1 MKDTYTVALAGNP
14 NVGKS
19 TIFNNLTGM
28 HQHTGN
34 WTGKT
39 VANATGEAIIN
50 NKEFTFVD
58 IPGTYSIMSNSE
70 EEEIARDYICFGNP
84 DATIIVVDGT
94 CLERNLN
101 LVFQIMEITENII
114 VCVNLLDEA
123 EKKKIKID
131 LKKLEKLLGVPVVG
145 PVARDKKTLE
155 NLKNTIYKV
164 CEGEIHPYAN
174 EVKYEPEI
182 EENLE
187 KVAETFKMD
196 TNIKEYSEKKNI
208 ESDTIVEEK
217 RNISERLYR
226 WIAIKLI
233 DGEEKILNSIQE
245 NLELNLEEQEIEQAV
260 IEAKQNLEKKDITSK
275 NFKDKIVADIMKKA
289 EETAREVCTFENE
302 NYRERDLKIDKILTS
317 KTFGIPIMILF
328 LGIIFWITIVGANYP
343 SEFLF
348 NVFNWFQDKLVYF
361 ANYIHSPAWLSDMLI
376 NGVYK
381 TLTWIIAVMLPPMAI
396 FFPLF
401 TILEDLGYLPR
412 IAFNM
417 DGFFKKACCSGKQM
431 ITMCMGFGCNAC
443 GVTGCRIID
452 SPRER
457 IIAILTNNFVPCNG
471 RFPFLITIATI
482 FIAGAFAGGN
492 GFLASILS
500 TFAVIVVIIF
510 GIFLTLVISKILSKT
525 ILKGMP
531 SSMVLELPP
540 YRKPQF
546 GKILVRSI
554 FDRTLFVLGRAISV
568 AAPAGLVIW
577 LMANV
582 GINGESLL
590 SIIANFLNPFA
601 KLMGLDGYI
610 LTAFILGIPANEIV
624 LPIILMCYLK
634 GGTLVN
640 IEDTIQIGQ
649 ILIQNGWTMLTAM
662 NVMLFT
668 ILHFPCATTLLTV
681 KKETGSWKW
690 TLISFAIPTICGVVL
705 CMFTT
710 LFYNVISII

>member
-1 MKDTYTVALAGNP
+1 MGNTYTVALAGNP

-39 VANATGEAIIN
+39 VANATGNLVIKDEKFN
-50 NKEFTFVD
+50 LVD
-58 IPGTYSIMSNSE
+58 IPGTYSIMSNSQ
-70 EEEIARDYICFGNP
+70 EEEIARDYICFEKP
-84 DATIIVVDGT
+84 DATIIVVDST

-101 LVFQIMEITENII
+101 LVFQIMEITDNII

-123 EKKKIKID
+123 KKKKIHIN
-131 LKKLEKLLGVPVVG
+131 LKKLEELLGVPVVG
-145 PVARDKKTLE
+145 TTARDKRTLE

-164 CEGEIHPYAN
+164 CKKEIIPN
-174 EVKYEPEI
+174 PKKIKYSSQI
-182 EENLE
+182 EENIDILE
-187 KVAETFKMD
+187 QELINTYEENEQENYRGIPLAVEENK
-196 TNIKEYSEKKNI
+196 ISEK
-208 ESDTIVEEK
+208 
-217 RNISERLYR
+217 LYR
-226 WIAIKLI
+226 WISIKII
-233 DGEEKILNSIQE
+233 DGEEKILETIQQKFNI
-245 NLELNLEEQEIEQAV
+245 NLEAENIKECTTHI
-260 IEAKQNLEKKDITSK
+260 KNNLEKSGITNK
-275 NFKDKIVADIMKKA
+275 NFKDKIVSNIVKKA
-289 EETAREVCTFENE
+289 EEVSQEVCSFED
-302 NYRERDLKIDKILTS
+302 RDYSGRDRKIDKILTS
-317 KTFGIPIMILF
+317 KKFGIPIMILF
-328 LGIIFWITIVGANYP
+328 LGLIFWLTIVGANYP
-343 SEFLF
+343 SELLF
-348 NVFNWFQDKLVYF
+348 NLFNSIQIKLINF
-361 ANYIHSPAWLSDMLI
+361 ANYIHCPQWLSNMLI
-376 NGVYK
+376 NGIYQ

-457 IIAILTNNFVPCNG
+457 LISILTNNFVPCNG
-471 RFPFLITIATI
+471 RFPFLISIATI
-482 FIAGAFAGGN
+482 FIAGAYSAGN
-492 GFLASILS
+492 GFLSSILS
-500 TFAVIVVIIF
+500 TLAVIIVIIF
-510 GIFLTLVISKILSKT
+510 GIFLTLIISKILSNT

-531 SSMVLELPP
+531 SSIVLELPP

-554 FDRTLFVLGRAISV
+554 FDRTLFILGRAISV

-577 LMANV
+577 LLANI

-590 SIIANFLNPFA
+590 TIIANFLNPFA

-634 GGTLVN
+634 GGALVK

-649 ILIQNGWTMLTAM
+649 ILIKNGWNMLTAM

-668 ILHFPCATTLLTV
+668 ILHFPCATTLLTI
-681 KKETGSWKW
+681 KKETNSWKW
-690 TLISFAIPTICGVVL
+690 TGIAFLLPTLCGIIL
-705 CMFTT
+705 CMCTT
-710 LFYNVISII
+710 LIYNLMLFIKM

>member
-1 MKDTYTVALAGNP
+1 MKNTYTVALAGNP

-19 TIFNNLTGM
+19 TIFNSLTGM

-39 VANATGEAIIN
+39 VANATGKSIIN
-50 NKEFTFVD
+50 EKEFTFVD

-84 DATIIVVDGT
+84 DVTVIVVDST

-101 LVFQIMEITENII
+101 LVYQIMEITDNII

-123 EKKKIKID
+123 KKKKIKID
-131 LKKLEKLLGVPVVG
+131 LKKLENLLGVPVVG
-145 PVARDKKTLE
+145 TVARDKQTLE
-155 NLKNTIYKV
+155 NLKKTIYKV
-164 CEGEIHPYAN
+164 CEGEIRPHTKT
-174 EVKYEPEI
+174 VIYEQEI

-187 KVAETFKMD
+187 KIVGALD
-196 TNIKEYSEKKNI
+196 TDSLKNEYSEKRNMATDIEVEKN
-208 ESDTIVEEK
+208 K
-217 RNISERLYR
+217 ISKKLYR

-233 DGEEKILNSIQE
+233 DGEEKILKSIQE
-245 NLELNLEEQEIEQAV
+245 NLELNLEEQEIQQSV
-260 IEAKQNLEKKDITSK
+260 IEAKKNLETREITSK

-289 EETAREVCTFENE
+289 EETSKEVCTFENK

-317 KTFGIPIMILF
+317 KIFGIPIMILF
-328 LGIIFWITIVGANYP
+328 LGLIFWITIVGANYP
-343 SEFLF
+343 SEWLF
-348 NVFNWFQDKLVYF
+348 SVFNWLQDKLIYF
-361 ANYIHSPAWLSDMLI
+361 ANYIHCPIWLSDMLI

-381 TLTWIIAVMLPPMAI
+381 TLTWIVAVMLPPMAI

-457 IIAILTNNFVPCNG
+457 LIAILTNNFVPCNG

-500 TFAVIVVIIF
+500 TFAVIIVIIF

-531 SSMVLELPP
+531 SSMILELPP

-577 LMANV
+577 LMANI
-582 GINGESLL
+582 GINGQSLL

-634 GGTLVN
+634 SGTLVN

-649 ILIQNGWTMLTAM
+649 ILIQNGWTMITAM

-690 TLISFAIPTICGVVL
+690 TAISFAIPTICGIVL
-705 CMFTT
+705 CMFTN
-710 LFYNVISII
+710 LVYNFILVY

>member
-1 MKDTYTVALAGNP
+1 MKNTYTVALAGNP

-19 TIFNNLTGM
+19 TIFNSLTGM

-39 VANATGEAIIN
+39 VANATGKSIIN
-50 NKEFTFVD
+50 EKEFTFVD

-84 DATIIVVDGT
+84 DATVIVVDST

-101 LVFQIMEITENII
+101 LVYQIMEITDNII

-123 EKKKIKID
+123 KKKKIKID
-131 LKKLEKLLGVPVVG
+131 LKRLENLLGVPVVG
-145 PVARDKKTLE
+145 TVARDKQTLE
-155 NLKNTIYKV
+155 NLKKTIYKV
-164 CEGEIHPYAN
+164 CEGEIKPHTKT
-174 EVKYEPEI
+174 VRYEQEI

-187 KVAETFKMD
+187 KIVEALD
-196 TNIKEYSEKKNI
+196 TDSLKNEYSEKRKMATDI
-208 ESDTIVEEK
+208 EVEENK
-217 RNISERLYR
+217 ISKKLYR

-233 DGEEKILNSIQE
+233 DGEEKILKSIQE
-245 NLELNLEEQEIEQAV
+245 NLELDLEEKEIQQSVMEAKENLETRE
-260 IEAKQNLEKKDITSK
+260 ITSK
-275 NFKDKIVADIMKKA
+275 NFKDKIVVDIMKKA
-289 EETAREVCTFENE
+289 EETSKEVCTFENK

-317 KTFGIPIMILF
+317 KIFGIPIMILF
-328 LGIIFWITIVGANYP
+328 LGLIFWITIVGANYP
-343 SEFLF
+343 SEWLF
-348 NVFNWFQDKLVYF
+348 SVFNWLQDKLVHF
-361 ANYIHSPAWLSDMLI
+361 ANYIHCPTWLSDMLI

-381 TLTWIIAVMLPPMAI
+381 TLTWIVAVMLPPMAI

-457 IIAILTNNFVPCNG
+457 LIAILTNNFVPCNG

-500 TFAVIVVIIF
+500 TFAVIIVIIF

-531 SSMVLELPP
+531 SSMILELPP

-577 LMANV
+577 LMANI
-582 GINGESLL
+582 GINGQSLL

-634 GGTLVN
+634 SGTLVN

-649 ILIQNGWTMLTAM
+649 ILIQNGWTMFTAM

-690 TLISFAIPTICGVVL
+690 TAISFAIPTVCGIVL
-705 CMFTT
+705 CMFTN
-710 LFYNVISII
+710 LVYNFILVY

>member
-1 MKDTYTVALAGNP
+1 MKNTYTVALAGNP

-19 TIFNNLTGM
+19 TIFNSLTGM

-39 VANATGEAIIN
+39 VANATGKAIIN
-50 NKEFTFVD
+50 DKEFTFVD

-84 DATIIVVDGT
+84 DVTVIVVDST

-101 LVFQIMEITENII
+101 LVYQIMEITDNII

-123 EKKKIKID
+123 KKKKIKID
-131 LKKLEKLLGVPVVG
+131 LKKLENLLGVPVVG
-145 PVARDKKTLE
+145 TVARDKQTLE
-155 NLKNTIYKV
+155 NLKKTIYKV
-164 CEGEIHPYAN
+164 CEVEIKPYTKT
-174 EVKYEPEI
+174 VRYEQEI

-187 KVAETFKMD
+187 KIVEKLNTD
-196 TNIKEYSEKKNI
+196 LLVNEYSEIRNI
-208 ESDTIVEEK
+208 ATDIEVEENK
-217 RNISERLYR
+217 ISKKLYR

-233 DGEEKILNSIQE
+233 DGEEKILKSIQE
-245 NLELNLEEQEIEQAV
+245 NLELNLGEQEIRQSV
-260 IEAKQNLEKKDITSK
+260 IEAKKNLETREITSK

-289 EETAREVCTFENE
+289 EETSKEVCTFENK

-317 KTFGIPIMILF
+317 KIFGIPIMILF
-328 LGIIFWITIVGANYP
+328 LGLIFWITIVGANYP
-343 SEFLF
+343 SEWLF
-348 NVFNWFQDKLVYF
+348 SVFNWLQDKLIYF
-361 ANYIHSPAWLSDMLI
+361 ANYIHCPIWLSDMLI

-381 TLTWIIAVMLPPMAI
+381 TLTWIVAVMLPPMAI

-457 IIAILTNNFVPCNG
+457 LIAILTNNFVPCNG

-500 TFAVIVVIIF
+500 TFAVIIVIIF

-531 SSMVLELPP
+531 SSMILELPP

-577 LMANV
+577 LMANI
-582 GINGESLL
+582 GINGQSLL

-634 GGTLVN
+634 SGTLVN
-640 IEDTIQIGQ
+640 IEDIIQIGQ
-649 ILIQNGWTMLTAM
+649 ILIQNGWTMITAM

-668 ILHFPCATTLLTV
+668 ILHFPCATTLLTI
-681 KKETGSWKW
+681 KKETSSWKW
-690 TLISFAIPTICGVVL
+690 TAISFAIPTVCGIVL
-705 CMFTT
+705 CMFTN
-710 LFYNVISII
+710 LVYNFILVY

>member
-1 MKDTYTVALAGNP
+1 
-14 NVGKS
+14 
-19 TIFNNLTGM
+19 M

-39 VANATGEAIIN
+39 VANATGKTTIKE
-50 NKEFTFVD
+50 KEFTFVD

-84 DATIIVVDGT
+84 DVTVIVVDST

-101 LVFQIMEITENII
+101 LVFQIMEITDNII
-114 VCVNLLDEA
+114 LCVNLLDEA
-123 EKKKIKID
+123 KKKKIKIN
-131 LKKLEKLLGVPVVG
+131 LKKLEQLLGVPVVG
-145 PVARDKKTLE
+145 TTARDKRTLE
-155 NLKNTIYKV
+155 KLKDTIYKV
-164 CEGEIHPYAN
+164 CTGEIVPCPN
-174 EVKYEPEI
+174 VVKYNPKI
-182 EENLE
+182 EENINLLE
-187 KVAETFKMD
+187 EKLLKNCD
-196 TNIKEYSEKKNI
+196 TEYRAVTTIVNDEKISEKLYKW
-208 ESDTIVEEK
+208 
-217 RNISERLYR
+217 ISL
-226 WIAIKLI
+226 KLI
-233 DGEEKILNSIQE
+233 DGEEKILNSIKNHLNIDLE
-245 NLELNLEEQEIEQAV
+245 NENIKSCLANV
-260 IEAKQNLEKKDITSK
+260 KQNLLEENITT
-275 NFKDKIVADIMKKA
+275 NNLKDKIVADIMKRA
-289 EETAREVCTFENE
+289 EDVSKEVCTFENKD
-302 NYRERDLKIDKILTS
+302 YSSRDRKIDEILTS
-317 KTFGIPIMILF
+317 KKFGIPIMILF
-328 LGIIFWITIVGANYP
+328 LGIIFWLTIVGANYP
-343 SEFLF
+343 SKALF
-348 NVFNWFQDKLVYF
+348 GIFNWIQDKLVIF
-361 ANYIHSPAWLSDMLI
+361 ANYVHSPEWFSNMLI
-376 NGVYK
+376 NGVYQ

-457 IIAILTNNFVPCNG
+457 LIAILTNNLVPCNG
-471 RFPFLITIATI
+471 RFPFLISIATI
-482 FIAGAFAGGN
+482 FIAGAYASSN
-492 GFLASILS
+492 GFLSSILS
-500 TFAVIVVIIF
+500 TIAVIVVIIF
-510 GIFLTLVISKILSKT
+510 GIFLTLIISKILSNT
-525 ILKGMP
+525 ILRGMP

-577 LMANV
+577 ILANV
-582 GINGESLL
+582 GINGASLL
-590 SIIANFLNPFA
+590 SMIANFLDPFA

-610 LTAFILGIPANEIV
+610 LTAFILGMPANEIV

-634 GGTLVN
+634 GGALVN
-640 IEDTIQIGQ
+640 IEDTVQIGQ
-649 ILIQNGWTMLTAM
+649 ILIQNGWNMLTAM

-668 ILHFPCATTLLTV
+668 VLHFPCTTTLLTI

-690 TLISFAIPTICGVVL
+690 SGLAFVIPTVCGVLL
-705 CMFTT
+705 CMCTT
-710 LFYNVISII
+710 FVYNVAKIFI

>member
-1 MKDTYTVALAGNP
+1 MKNTYIVALAGNP

-19 TIFNNLTGM
+19 TIFNSLTGM

-84 DATIIVVDGT
+84 DATVIVVDST

-101 LVFQIMEITENII
+101 LVYQIMEITDNII

-123 EKKKIKID
+123 KKKKIKID
-131 LKKLEKLLGVPVVG
+131 LKKLEDLLGVPVVG
-145 PVARDKKTLE
+145 TVARDKQTLE
-155 NLKNTIYKV
+155 NLKKTIYKV
-164 CEGEIHPYAN
+164 CEGEIKPHTKT
-174 EVKYEPEI
+174 VRYEQEI

-187 KVAETFKMD
+187 KIVEKLNTD
-196 TNIKEYSEKKNI
+196 LLVNEYSEIRNI
-208 ESDTIVEEK
+208 ATDIEVEENK
-217 RNISERLYR
+217 ISKKLYR

-233 DGEEKILNSIQE
+233 DGEEKILKSIQE
-245 NLELNLEEQEIEQAV
+245 NLELNLGEQEIRQSV
-260 IEAKQNLEKKDITSK
+260 IEAKKNLEKREITSK

-289 EETAREVCTFENE
+289 EETSKEVCTFENK

-317 KTFGIPIMILF
+317 KIFGIPIMILF
-328 LGIIFWITIVGANYP
+328 LGLIFWITIVGANYP
-343 SEFLF
+343 SEWLF
-348 NVFNWFQDKLVYF
+348 SVFNWLQDKLIYF
-361 ANYIHSPAWLSDMLI
+361 ANYIHCPIWLSDMLI

-381 TLTWIIAVMLPPMAI
+381 TLTWIVAVMLPPMAI

-457 IIAILTNNFVPCNG
+457 LIAILTNNFVPCNG

-500 TFAVIVVIIF
+500 TFAVIIVIIF

-531 SSMVLELPP
+531 SSMILELPP

-577 LMANV
+577 LMANI
-582 GINGESLL
+582 GINGQSLL

-634 GGTLVN
+634 SGTLVN

-649 ILIQNGWTMLTAM
+649 ILIQNGWTMITAM

-668 ILHFPCATTLLTV
+668 ILHFPCATTLLTI

-690 TLISFAIPTICGVVL
+690 TAISFAIPTVCGIVL
-705 CMFTT
+705 CMFTN
-710 LFYNVISII
+710 LVYNFILVC

>member
-1 MKDTYTVALAGNP
+1 MEKIYTVALSGNP

-39 VANATGEAIIN
+39 VANATGKVSIKD
-50 NKEFTFVD
+50 KEFLIVD

-84 DATIIVVDGT
+84 NVTVVVVDST
-94 CLERNLN
+94 VLERNLN
-101 LVFQIMEITENII
+101 LVFQIMEITDNVI

-123 EKKKIKID
+123 KKKKIKLD
-131 LKKLEKLLGVPVVG
+131 LKKLEKILGVPVVG
-145 PVARDKKTLE
+145 TIARNRKTLD

-164 CEGEIHPYAN
+164 CNGQIIP
-174 EVKYEPEI
+174 KPKKI
-182 EENLE
+182 EYNKQIE
-187 KVAETFKMD
+187 
-196 TNIKEYSEKKNI
+196 KNI
-208 ESDTIVEEK
+208 SLLQEK
-217 RNISERLYR
+217 LIETNNQKTEISKKLYR

-233 DGEEKILNSIQE
+233 DGEKNILNSIQS
-245 NLELNLEEQEIEQAV
+245 NLEINLKEDSIVETLQFVKDRLKEENISQV
-260 IEAKQNLEKKDITSK
+260 
-275 NFKDKIVADIMKKA
+275 NFKDKIVSSLIMKA
-289 EETAREVCTFENE
+289 EDITKEVCTFENQ
-302 NYRERDLKIDKILTS
+302 NYKSKDRKIDKILTS
-317 KTFGIPIMILF
+317 KIFGIPIMILF

-343 SEFLF
+343 SNLLF
-348 NVFNWFQDKLVYF
+348 NMFNWIQDKLIIF
-361 ANYIHSPAWLSDMLI
+361 AEHIHCPEWISNMLI
-376 NGVYK
+376 FGIYQ
-381 TLTWIIAVMLPPMAI
+381 TLTWIVSVMLPPMAI

-457 IIAILTNNFVPCNG
+457 LIAILTNNLVPCNG
-471 RFPFLITIATI
+471 RFPLLISIATI
-482 FIAGAFAGGN
+482 FIAGAYAGSN
-492 GFLASILS
+492 GFLSSIIS
-500 TFAVIVVIIF
+500 TVSVIAVIIL
-510 GIFLTLVISKILSKT
+510 GIFLTLIISKILSKT
-525 ILKGMP
+525 ILKGIP

-554 FDRTLFVLGRAISV
+554 FDRTLFVLGRAVAV
-568 AAPAGLVIW
+568 AAPAGLIIW
-577 LMANV
+577 LLANI

-590 SIIANFLNPFA
+590 NMIANFLNPFA

-610 LTAFILGIPANEIV
+610 LTAFILGMPANEIV

-640 IEDTIQIGQ
+640 IEDTISIGK
-649 ILIQNGWTMLTAM
+649 ILVNNGWNMLTAI
-662 NVMLFT
+662 NVMIFT
-668 ILHFPCATTLLTV
+668 IFHFPCATTLLTI

-690 TLISFAIPTICGVVL
+690 TAISFAIPTICGIIL
-705 CMFTT
+705 CMSTT
-710 LFYNVISII
+710 LIYNIFSLIM

>member
-1 MKDTYTVALAGNP
+1 MENTYTVALAGNP

-39 VANATGEAIIN
+39 VANATGNLIIKDEKFN
-50 NKEFTFVD
+50 LVD
-58 IPGTYSIMSNSE
+58 IPGTYSIMSNSQ
-70 EEEIARDYICFGNP
+70 EEEIARDYICFEKP
-84 DATIIVVDGT
+84 DTTIIVVDST

-101 LVFQIMEITENII
+101 LVFQIMEITDNII

-123 EKKKIKID
+123 KKKKIHIN
-131 LKKLEKLLGVPVVG
+131 LKKLEELLGVPVVG
-145 PVARDKKTLE
+145 TTARDKRTLE

-164 CEGEIHPYAN
+164 CKKEIIPN
-174 EVKYEPEI
+174 PKKIKYTSQI
-182 EENLE
+182 EENIDILE
-187 KVAETFKMD
+187 QELINTYEENEQENYRGIPLALEENK
-196 TNIKEYSEKKNI
+196 ISEK
-208 ESDTIVEEK
+208 
-217 RNISERLYR
+217 LYR
-226 WIAIKLI
+226 WISIKII
-233 DGEEKILNSIQE
+233 DGEEKILETIQQKFNI
-245 NLELNLEEQEIEQAV
+245 NLEAENIKECTTHI
-260 IEAKQNLEKKDITSK
+260 KNNLEKSGITNK
-275 NFKDKIVADIMKKA
+275 NFKDKIVSNIVKKA
-289 EETAREVCTFENE
+289 EEVSQEVCSFED
-302 NYRERDLKIDKILTS
+302 RDYSGRDRKIDKILTS
-317 KTFGIPIMILF
+317 KKFGIPIMILF
-328 LGIIFWITIVGANYP
+328 LGLIFWITIVGANYP
-343 SEFLF
+343 SELLF
-348 NVFNWFQDKLVYF
+348 NLFNSIQIKLINF
-361 ANYIHSPAWLSDMLI
+361 ANYIHCPQWLSDMLI
-376 NGVYK
+376 NGIYQ

-457 IIAILTNNFVPCNG
+457 LIAILTNNFVPCNG
-471 RFPFLITIATI
+471 RFPFLISIATI
-482 FIAGAFAGGN
+482 FIAGAYSAGN
-492 GFLASILS
+492 GFLSSILS
-500 TFAVIVVIIF
+500 TLAVIIVIIF
-510 GIFLTLVISKILSKT
+510 GIFLTLIISKILSNT

-531 SSMVLELPP
+531 SSIVLELPP

-554 FDRTLFVLGRAISV
+554 FDRTLFILGRAISV

-577 LMANV
+577 LLANI

-590 SIIANFLNPFA
+590 TIIANFLNPFA

-634 GGTLVN
+634 GGALVK

-649 ILIQNGWTMLTAM
+649 ILIKNGWNMLTAM

-668 ILHFPCATTLLTV
+668 ILHFPCATTLLTI
-681 KKETGSWKW
+681 KKETNSWKW
-690 TLISFAIPTICGVVL
+690 TGIAFLLPTLCGIIL
-705 CMFTT
+705 CMCTT
-710 LFYNVISII
+710 LAYNVILLIN

>member
-1 MKDTYTVALAGNP
+1 MKNTYIVALAGNP

-19 TIFNNLTGM
+19 TIFNSLTGM

-84 DATIIVVDGT
+84 DATVIVVDST

-101 LVFQIMEITENII
+101 LVYQIMEITDNII

-123 EKKKIKID
+123 KKKKIKID
-131 LKKLEKLLGVPVVG
+131 LKKLEDLLGVPVVG
-145 PVARDKKTLE
+145 TVARDKQTLE
-155 NLKNTIYKV
+155 NLKKTIYKV
-164 CEGEIHPYAN
+164 CEGEIKPHTKT
-174 EVKYEPEI
+174 VRYEQEI

-187 KVAETFKMD
+187 KIVEKLNTD
-196 TNIKEYSEKKNI
+196 LLVNEYSEIRNI
-208 ESDTIVEEK
+208 ATDIEVEENK
-217 RNISERLYR
+217 ISKKLYR

-233 DGEEKILNSIQE
+233 DGEEKILKSIQE
-245 NLELNLEEQEIEQAV
+245 NLELNLGEQEIRQSV
-260 IEAKQNLEKKDITSK
+260 IEAKKNLEKREITSK

-289 EETAREVCTFENE
+289 EETSKEVCTFENK

-317 KTFGIPIMILF
+317 KIFGIPIMILF
-328 LGIIFWITIVGANYP
+328 LGLIFWITIVGANYP
-343 SEFLF
+343 SEWLF
-348 NVFNWFQDKLVYF
+348 SVFNWLQDKLIYF
-361 ANYIHSPAWLSDMLI
+361 ANYIHCPIWLSDMLI

-381 TLTWIIAVMLPPMAI
+381 TLTWIVAVMLPPMAI

-457 IIAILTNNFVPCNG
+457 LIAILTNNFVPCNG

-482 FIAGAFAGGN
+482 FIAGAFAGEN

-500 TFAVIVVIIF
+500 TFAVIIVIIF

-531 SSMVLELPP
+531 SSMILELPP

-577 LMANV
+577 LMANI
-582 GINGESLL
+582 GINGQSLL

-634 GGTLVN
+634 SGTLVN

-690 TLISFAIPTICGVVL
+690 TAISFAIPTVCGIVL
-705 CMFTT
+705 CMFTN
-710 LFYNVISII
+710 LVYNFILVY

>member
-1 MKDTYTVALAGNP
+1 MKNTYIVALAGNP

-19 TIFNNLTGM
+19 TIFNSLTGM

-84 DATIIVVDGT
+84 DATVIVVDST

-101 LVFQIMEITENII
+101 LVYQIMEITDNII

-123 EKKKIKID
+123 KKKKIKID
-131 LKKLEKLLGVPVVG
+131 LKKLEDLLGVPVVG
-145 PVARDKKTLE
+145 TVARDKQTLE
-155 NLKNTIYKV
+155 NLKKTIYKV
-164 CEGEIHPYAN
+164 CEGEIKPHTKT
-174 EVKYEPEI
+174 VRYEQEI

-187 KVAETFKMD
+187 KIVGALD
-196 TNIKEYSEKKNI
+196 TDSLKNEYSEKRNMATDIEVEKN
-208 ESDTIVEEK
+208 K
-217 RNISERLYR
+217 ISKKLYR

-233 DGEEKILNSIQE
+233 DGEEKILKSIQE
-245 NLELNLEEQEIEQAV
+245 NLELNLGEQEIRQSV
-260 IEAKQNLEKKDITSK
+260 IEAKKNLETREITSK

-289 EETAREVCTFENE
+289 EETSKEVCIFENK

-317 KTFGIPIMILF
+317 KIFGIPIMILF
-328 LGIIFWITIVGANYP
+328 LGLIFWITIVGANYP
-343 SEFLF
+343 SEWLF
-348 NVFNWFQDKLVYF
+348 SVFNWLQDKLIYF
-361 ANYIHSPAWLSDMLI
+361 ANYIHCPIWLSDMLI

-381 TLTWIIAVMLPPMAI
+381 TLTWIVAVMLPPMAI

-457 IIAILTNNFVPCNG
+457 LIAILTNNFVPCNG

-500 TFAVIVVIIF
+500 TFAVIIVIIF

-531 SSMVLELPP
+531 SSMILELPP

-577 LMANV
+577 LMANI
-582 GINGESLL
+582 GINGQSLL

-634 GGTLVN
+634 SGILVN

-690 TLISFAIPTICGVVL
+690 TAISFAIPTVCGIVL
-705 CMFTT
+705 CMFTN
-710 LFYNVISII
+710 LVYNFILVY

>member
-1 MKDTYTVALAGNP
+1 MKNTYTVALAGNP

-19 TIFNNLTGM
+19 TIFNSLTGM

-39 VANATGEAIIN
+39 VANATGKSIIKD
-50 NKEFTFVD
+50 KEFTFVD

-84 DATIIVVDGT
+84 DVTVIVVDST

-101 LVFQIMEITENII
+101 LVFQIMEITDNII

-123 EKKKIKID
+123 KKKKIKIN
-131 LKKLEKLLGVPVVG
+131 LKKLEQLLGVPVVG
-145 PVARDKKTLE
+145 TTARDKHTLE
-155 NLKNTIYKV
+155 KLKDTIYKV
-164 CEGEIHPYAN
+164 CTGEIIPCPN
-174 EVKYEPEI
+174 EVEYSSKI
-182 EENLE
+182 EENINLL
-187 KVAETFKMD
+187 
-196 TNIKEYSEKKNI
+196 
-208 ESDTIVEEK
+208 EEK
-217 RNISERLYR
+217 LSEIYEQDTQTEYRSVSTVIENEKISRKLYK
-226 WIAIKLI
+226 WISLKLI
-233 DGEEKILNSIQE
+233 DGEEKILNSIK
-245 NLELNLEEQEIEQAV
+245 NHLNIDLKNEDIQSCLSDV
-260 IEAKQNLEKKDITSK
+260 KKQLAEDDITTN
-275 NFKDKIVADIMKKA
+275 NFKDKVVADIMKKA
-289 EETAREVCTFENE
+289 EEVSKEVCTFENKD
-302 NYRERDLKIDKILTS
+302 YSARDRKIDKILTS
-317 KTFGIPIMILF
+317 KKFGIPIMILF
-328 LGIIFWITIVGANYP
+328 LGLIFWITIIGANYP
-343 SEFLF
+343 SQVLFSLF
-348 NVFNWFQDKLVYF
+348 NWIQDKLVIF
-361 ANYIHSPAWLSDMLI
+361 AEYINCPEWLSNMLI
-376 NGVYK
+376 NGVYQ

-457 IIAILTNNFVPCNG
+457 LIAILTNNLVPCNG
-471 RFPFLITIATI
+471 RFPFLISIATI
-482 FIAGAFAGGN
+482 FIAGAYAGGN
-492 GFLASILS
+492 GFLSSILS

-510 GIFLTLVISKILSKT
+510 GIFLTLIISKILSNT

-577 LMANV
+577 ILANV
-582 GINGESLL
+582 GINGASLL

-601 KLMGLDGYI
+601 QLMGLDGYI
-610 LTAFILGIPANEIV
+610 LTAFILGMPANEIV

-634 GGTLVN
+634 GGALVN
-640 IEDTIQIGQ
+640 IEDTVQIGQ
-649 ILIQNGWTMLTAM
+649 ILIQNGWNMLTAM

-668 ILHFPCATTLLTV
+668 ILHFPCTTTLLTI

-690 TLISFAIPTICGVVL
+690 TGLAFLIPTVCGIVL
-705 CMFTT
+705 CMCTT
-710 LFYNVISII
+710 LVYNVLSVLL

>member
-1 MKDTYTVALAGNP
+1 MGNTYTVALAGNP

-39 VANATGEAIIN
+39 VANATGNLVIKDEKFN
-50 NKEFTFVD
+50 LVD
-58 IPGTYSIMSNSE
+58 IPGTYSIMSNSQ
-70 EEEIARDYICFGNP
+70 EEEIARDYICFEKP
-84 DATIIVVDGT
+84 DATIIVVDST

-101 LVFQIMEITENII
+101 LVFQIMEITDNII
-114 VCVNLLDEA
+114 VCINLLDEA
-123 EKKKIKID
+123 KKKKIHIN
-131 LKKLEKLLGVPVVG
+131 LKKLEELLGVPVVG
-145 PVARDKKTLE
+145 TTARDKRTLE

-164 CEGEIHPYAN
+164 CKKEIIPN
-174 EVKYEPEI
+174 PKKIKYSSQI
-182 EENLE
+182 EENIDILE
-187 KVAETFKMD
+187 QELINTYEENEQENYRGIPLALEENK
-196 TNIKEYSEKKNI
+196 ISEK
-208 ESDTIVEEK
+208 
-217 RNISERLYR
+217 LYR
-226 WIAIKLI
+226 WISIKII
-233 DGEEKILNSIQE
+233 DGEEKILETIQQKFNI
-245 NLELNLEEQEIEQAV
+245 NLEAENIKECTTHI
-260 IEAKQNLEKKDITSK
+260 KNNLEKSGITNK
-275 NFKDKIVADIMKKA
+275 NFKDKIVSNIVKNA
-289 EETAREVCTFENE
+289 EKVSQEVCSFED
-302 NYRERDLKIDKILTS
+302 RDYSARDRKIDKILTS
-317 KTFGIPIMILF
+317 KKFGIPIMILF
-328 LGIIFWITIVGANYP
+328 LGLIFWLTIVGANYP
-343 SEFLF
+343 SELLF
-348 NVFNWFQDKLVYF
+348 NLFNSIQIKLINF
-361 ANYIHSPAWLSDMLI
+361 ANYIHCPQWLSNMLI
-376 NGVYK
+376 NGIYQ

-457 IIAILTNNFVPCNG
+457 LISILTNNFVPCNG
-471 RFPFLITIATI
+471 RFPFLISIATI
-482 FIAGAFAGGN
+482 FIAGAYSAGN
-492 GFLASILS
+492 GFLSSILS
-500 TFAVIVVIIF
+500 TLAVIIVIIF
-510 GIFLTLVISKILSKT
+510 GIFLTLIISKILSNT

-531 SSMVLELPP
+531 SSIVLELPP

-554 FDRTLFVLGRAISV
+554 FDRTLFILGRAISV

-577 LMANV
+577 LLANI

-590 SIIANFLNPFA
+590 TIIANFLNPFA

-634 GGTLVN
+634 GGALVK

-649 ILIQNGWTMLTAM
+649 ILIQNGWNMLTAM

-668 ILHFPCATTLLTV
+668 ILHFPCATTLLTI
-681 KKETGSWKW
+681 KKETNSWKW
-690 TLISFAIPTICGVVL
+690 TGIAFLLPTLCGIIL
-705 CMFTT
+705 CMCTT
-710 LFYNVISII
+710 LIYNLMLFIKM

>member
-1 MKDTYTVALAGNP
+1 MKNTYIVALAGNP

-19 TIFNNLTGM
+19 TIFNSLTGM

-50 NKEFTFVD
+50 DKEFTFVD

-70 EEEIARDYICFGNP
+70 EEEIARDYICFGKP
-84 DATIIVVDGT
+84 DATVIVVDST

-101 LVFQIMEITENII
+101 LVYQIMEITDNII

-123 EKKKIKID
+123 KKKKIKID
-131 LKKLEKLLGVPVVG
+131 LKKLEDLLGVPVVG
-145 PVARDKKTLE
+145 TIAREKQTLE

-164 CEGEIHPYAN
+164 CEGEIKPHTKT
-174 EVKYEPEI
+174 VIYEQEI

-187 KVAETFKMD
+187 KIVEKLD
-196 TNIKEYSEKKNI
+196 TDLLVNEYSEK
-208 ESDTIVEEK
+208 
-217 RNISERLYR
+217 RNIVTDIEVEKNKISKKLCR

-233 DGEEKILNSIQE
+233 DGEEKILKSIQE
-245 NLELNLEEQEIEQAV
+245 NLEIDLEEQEIQQSV
-260 IEAKQNLEKKDITSK
+260 IEAKENLETREINSK

-289 EETAREVCTFENE
+289 EETSKEVCTFKNK

-317 KTFGIPIMILF
+317 KIFGIPIMILF
-328 LGIIFWITIVGANYP
+328 LGLIFWITIVGANYP
-343 SEFLF
+343 SEWLF
-348 NVFNWFQDKLVYF
+348 SVFNWLQDKLIYF
-361 ANYIHSPAWLSDMLI
+361 ANYIHCPTWLSDMLI

-381 TLTWIIAVMLPPMAI
+381 TLTWIVAVMLPPMAI

-457 IIAILTNNFVPCNG
+457 LIAILTNNFVPCNG

-500 TFAVIVVIIF
+500 TFAVIIVIIF
-510 GIFLTLVISKILSKT
+510 GIFLTLITSKILSKT

-582 GINGESLL
+582 GIDGQSLL

-668 ILHFPCATTLLTV
+668 ILHFPCATTLLTI

-690 TLISFAIPTICGVVL
+690 TAISFAIPTVYGIVL
-705 CMFTT
+705 CMLTN
-710 LFYNVISII
+710 LVYNVILVL

>member
-1 MKDTYTVALAGNP
+1 MESTYTVALAGNP

-39 VANATGEAIIN
+39 VANATGELVI
-50 NKEFTFVD
+50 KEEKFKLVD
-58 IPGTYSIMSNSE
+58 IPGTYSIMSNSQ
-70 EEEIARDYICFGNP
+70 EEEIARDYICFEKPN
-84 DATIIVVDGT
+84 ATIIVVDST

-101 LVFQIMEITENII
+101 LVFQIMEITDNII

-123 EKKKIKID
+123 KKKKIHVD
-131 LKKLEKLLGVPVVG
+131 LKKLEEKLGVPVVG
-145 PVARDKKTLE
+145 TTARDKRTLE
-155 NLKNTIYKV
+155 NLKNTMYKV
-164 CEGEIHPYAN
+164 CKKEIIPKPKKIEYSTQ
-174 EVKYEPEI
+174 I
-182 EENLE
+182 EENIDSLE
-187 KVAETFKMD
+187 QELINTY
-196 TNIKEYSEKKNI
+196 KEKEQKNYRGIPLAVEENEISEK
-208 ESDTIVEEK
+208 
-217 RNISERLYR
+217 LYR
-226 WIAIKLI
+226 WISIKII
-233 DGEEKILNSIQE
+233 DGEEKILGTIQKKFNI
-245 NLELNLEEQEIEQAV
+245 NLEAENIKECTENI
-260 IEAKQNLEKKDITSK
+260 KNNLEKSGVTNK
-275 NFKDKIVADIMKKA
+275 NFKDKIVSNIVKRA
-289 EETAREVCTFENE
+289 EEVSKEVCTFENGD
-302 NYRERDLKIDKILTS
+302 YGARDRKIDKILTS
-317 KTFGIPIMILF
+317 KIFGIPIMILF

-343 SEFLF
+343 SELLF
-348 NVFNWFQDKLVYF
+348 NLFNSIQNKLINF
-361 ANYIHSPAWLSDMLI
+361 ANYIHCPQWLSDMLI
-376 NGVYK
+376 NGIYQ

-457 IIAILTNNFVPCNG
+457 LIAILTNNFVPCNG
-471 RFPFLITIATI
+471 RFPFLISIATI
-482 FIAGAFAGGN
+482 FIAGAYSAGN
-492 GFLASILS
+492 GFLSSILS
-500 TFAVIVVIIF
+500 TLAVITVIIL
-510 GIFLTLVISKILSKT
+510 GIFLTLIISKILSNT

-531 SSMVLELPP
+531 SSIVLELPP

-577 LMANV
+577 ILANI

-590 SIIANFLNPFA
+590 TLIANFLNPFA

-634 GGTLVN
+634 GGALVK
-640 IEDTIQIGQ
+640 IEDTVQIGQ
-649 ILIQNGWTMLTAM
+649 ILIQNGWNMLTAM

-668 ILHFPCATTLLTV
+668 ILHFPCATTLLTI

-690 TLISFAIPTICGVVL
+690 TGISFLLPTICGILL
-705 CMFTT
+705 CMSTT
-710 LFYNVISII
+710 LVYNLLLLL

>member
-1 MKDTYTVALAGNP
+1 
-14 NVGKS
+14 
-19 TIFNNLTGM
+19 M

-39 VANATGEAIIN
+39 VANATGKTIIKE
-50 NKEFTFVD
+50 KEFIFVD

-84 DATIIVVDGT
+84 DVTVIVVDST

-101 LVFQIMEITENII
+101 LVFQIMEITDNII
-114 VCVNLLDEA
+114 LCVNLLDEA
-123 EKKKIKID
+123 KKKKIKIN
-131 LKKLEKLLGVPVVG
+131 LKKLEQLLGVPVVG
-145 PVARDKKTLE
+145 TTARDKRTLE
-155 NLKNTIYKV
+155 KLKDTIYKV
-164 CEGEIHPYAN
+164 CTGKIVPCPN
-174 EVKYEPEI
+174 VVKYNPKI
-182 EENLE
+182 EENINLLE
-187 KVAETFKMD
+187 EKLLKNCD
-196 TNIKEYSEKKNI
+196 TEYRSVTTIVNDEKISEKLYKW
-208 ESDTIVEEK
+208 
-217 RNISERLYR
+217 ISL
-226 WIAIKLI
+226 KLI
-233 DGEEKILNSIQE
+233 DGEVKILNSIKNHLNIDLE
-245 NLELNLEEQEIEQAV
+245 NENIKSCLANV
-260 IEAKQNLEKKDITSK
+260 KQNLLEENITTN
-275 NFKDKIVADIMKKA
+275 NFKDKIVADIMKRA
-289 EETAREVCTFENE
+289 EDVSKEVCTFENKD
-302 NYRERDLKIDKILTS
+302 YSSRDRKIDKILTS
-317 KTFGIPIMILF
+317 KKFGLPIIILF
-328 LGIIFWITIVGANYP
+328 LGIIFWFTIVGANYP
-343 SEFLF
+343 SKALF
-348 NVFNWFQDKLVYF
+348 CIFNGIQDKLVIF
-361 ANYIHSPAWLSDMLI
+361 ANYVHLPEWLSNMLI
-376 NGVYK
+376 NGVYQ

-457 IIAILTNNFVPCNG
+457 LIAILTNNLVPCNG
-471 RFPFLITIATI
+471 RFPFLISIATI
-482 FIAGAFAGGN
+482 FIAGAYASSN
-492 GFLASILS
+492 GFLSSILS
-500 TFAVIVVIIF
+500 TIAVIVVIIF
-510 GIFLTLVISKILSKT
+510 GIFLTLIISKILSNT
-525 ILKGMP
+525 ILRGMP

-577 LMANV
+577 ILANV
-582 GINGESLL
+582 GINGASLL
-590 SIIANFLNPFA
+590 SMIANFLDPFA

-610 LTAFILGIPANEIV
+610 LTAFILGMPANEIV

-634 GGTLVN
+634 GGALVN
-640 IEDTIQIGQ
+640 IEDTVQIGQ
-649 ILIQNGWTMLTAM
+649 ILIQNGWNMLTAM

-668 ILHFPCATTLLTV
+668 VLHFPCTTTLLTI

-690 TLISFAIPTICGVVL
+690 SGLAFVIPTVCGVFL
-705 CMFTT
+705 CMCTT
-710 LFYNVISII
+710 FVYNVAKIFI

>member
-1 MKDTYTVALAGNP
+1 MENTYTVALAGNP

-39 VANATGEAIIN
+39 VANATGNLAIKNEKFNI
-50 NKEFTFVD
+50 VD
-58 IPGTYSIMSNSE
+58 IPGTYSIMSNSQ
-70 EEEIARDYICFGNP
+70 EEEIARDYICFEKP
-84 DATIIVVDGT
+84 DVTIVVVDST

-101 LVFQIMEITENII
+101 LAFQIMEITDNII

-123 EKKKIKID
+123 KKKKIHIN
-131 LKKLEKLLGVPVVG
+131 LKKLEELLGVPVVG
-145 PVARDKKTLE
+145 TTARDKRTLE

-164 CEGEIHPYAN
+164 CKKEIIPN
-174 EVKYEPEI
+174 PKKIKYSSQI
-182 EENLE
+182 EENIDILE
-187 KVAETFKMD
+187 QELINTYEENEQENYRGIPLAVEKSK
-196 TNIKEYSEKKNI
+196 ISEK
-208 ESDTIVEEK
+208 
-217 RNISERLYR
+217 LYR
-226 WIAIKLI
+226 WISIKII
-233 DGEEKILNSIQE
+233 DGEEKILETIQQKFNI
-245 NLELNLEEQEIEQAV
+245 NLEAENIKECTTHI
-260 IEAKQNLEKKDITSK
+260 KNNLEKSGITNK
-275 NFKDKIVADIMKKA
+275 NFKDKIVSNIVKKA
-289 EETAREVCTFENE
+289 EEVSQEVCSFED
-302 NYRERDLKIDKILTS
+302 RDYSGRDRKIDKILTS
-317 KTFGIPIMILF
+317 KKFGIPIMILF
-328 LGIIFWITIVGANYP
+328 LGLIFWITIVGANYP
-343 SEFLF
+343 SELLF
-348 NVFNWFQDKLVYF
+348 NLFNSIQNKLINF
-361 ANYIHSPAWLSDMLI
+361 ANYIHCPQWLSNMLI
-376 NGVYK
+376 NGIYQ

-457 IIAILTNNFVPCNG
+457 LIAILTNNFVPCNG
-471 RFPFLITIATI
+471 RFPFLISIATI
-482 FIAGAFAGGN
+482 FIAGAYSAGN
-492 GFLASILS
+492 GFLSSILS
-500 TFAVIVVIIF
+500 TLAVIIVIIF
-510 GIFLTLVISKILSKT
+510 GIFLTLIISKILSNT

-531 SSMVLELPP
+531 SSIVLELPP

-554 FDRTLFVLGRAISV
+554 FDRTLFILGRAISV

-577 LMANV
+577 LLANI
-582 GINGESLL
+582 GINGENLL
-590 SIIANFLNPFA
+590 TIIANFLNPFA

-634 GGTLVN
+634 GGALVK

-649 ILIQNGWTMLTAM
+649 ILIQNGWNMLTAM

-668 ILHFPCATTLLTV
+668 ILHFPCATTLLTI
-681 KKETGSWKW
+681 KKETNSWKW
-690 TLISFAIPTICGVVL
+690 TGIAFLLPTLCGIIL
-705 CMFTT
+705 CMCTT
-710 LFYNVISII
+710 LAYNVILLIN

>member
-1 MKDTYTVALAGNP
+1 MKNTYTVALAGNP

-19 TIFNNLTGM
+19 TIFNSLTGM

-39 VANATGEAIIN
+39 VANATGKSIIN
-50 NKEFTFVD
+50 DKEFTFVD

-84 DATIIVVDGT
+84 DVTVIVVDST

-101 LVFQIMEITENII
+101 LVYQIMEITDNII

-123 EKKKIKID
+123 KKKKIKID
-131 LKKLEKLLGVPVVG
+131 LKKLEDLLGVPVVG
-145 PVARDKKTLE
+145 TVARDKQTLE

-164 CEGEIHPYAN
+164 CEGEIRPHTKT
-174 EVKYEPEI
+174 VIYEQEI

-187 KVAETFKMD
+187 KIVGALD
-196 TNIKEYSEKKNI
+196 TDSLKNEYSEKRNMATDI
-208 ESDTIVEEK
+208 EVEEK
-217 RNISERLYR
+217 KISKKLYR

-233 DGEEKILNSIQE
+233 DGEEKILKSIQE
-245 NLELNLEEQEIEQAV
+245 NLELNLEEQEIRQSV
-260 IEAKQNLEKKDITSK
+260 IEAKKNLETREITSK

-289 EETAREVCTFENE
+289 EETSKEVCTFENK

-317 KTFGIPIMILF
+317 KIFGIPIMILF
-328 LGIIFWITIVGANYP
+328 LGLIFWITIVGANYP
-343 SEFLF
+343 SEWLF
-348 NVFNWFQDKLVYF
+348 SVFNWLQDKLIYF
-361 ANYIHSPAWLSDMLI
+361 ANYIHCPIWLSDMLI

-381 TLTWIIAVMLPPMAI
+381 TLTWIVAVMLPPMAI

-457 IIAILTNNFVPCNG
+457 LIAILTNNFVPCNG

-500 TFAVIVVIIF
+500 TFAVIIVIIF

-531 SSMVLELPP
+531 SSMILELPP

-577 LMANV
+577 LMANI
-582 GINGESLL
+582 GINGQSLL

-601 KLMGLDGYI
+601 KLIGLDGYI

-634 GGTLVN
+634 SGTLVN

-668 ILHFPCATTLLTV
+668 ILHFLCATTLLTV

-690 TLISFAIPTICGVVL
+690 TAISFAIPTVCGIVL
-705 CMFTT
+705 CMFTN
-710 LFYNVISII
+710 LVYNFILVY

>member
-1 MKDTYTVALAGNP
+1 MENTYTVALAGNP

-39 VANATGEAIIN
+39 VANATGNLVIKDEKFN
-50 NKEFTFVD
+50 LVD
-58 IPGTYSIMSNSE
+58 IPGTYSIMSNSQ
-70 EEEIARDYICFGNP
+70 EEEIARDYICFEKP
-84 DATIIVVDGT
+84 DATIIVVDST

-101 LVFQIMEITENII
+101 LVFQIMEITDNII
-114 VCVNLLDEA
+114 VCINLLDEA
-123 EKKKIKID
+123 KKKKIHIN
-131 LKKLEKLLGVPVVG
+131 LKKLEELLGVPVVG
-145 PVARDKKTLE
+145 TTARDKRTLE

-164 CEGEIHPYAN
+164 CKKEIIPN
-174 EVKYEPEI
+174 PKKIKYSSQI
-182 EENLE
+182 EENIDILE
-187 KVAETFKMD
+187 QELINTYEENEQENYRGIPLALEENK
-196 TNIKEYSEKKNI
+196 ISEK
-208 ESDTIVEEK
+208 
-217 RNISERLYR
+217 LYR
-226 WIAIKLI
+226 WISIKII
-233 DGEEKILNSIQE
+233 DGEEKILETIQQKFNI
-245 NLELNLEEQEIEQAV
+245 NLEAENIKECTTHI
-260 IEAKQNLEKKDITSK
+260 KNNLEKSGITNK
-275 NFKDKIVADIMKKA
+275 NFKDKIVSNIVKNA
-289 EETAREVCTFENE
+289 EKVSQEVCSFED
-302 NYRERDLKIDKILTS
+302 RDYSARDRKIDKILTS
-317 KTFGIPIMILF
+317 KKFGIPIMILF
-328 LGIIFWITIVGANYP
+328 LGLIFWLTIVGANYP
-343 SEFLF
+343 SELLF
-348 NVFNWFQDKLVYF
+348 NLFNSIQIKLINF
-361 ANYIHSPAWLSDMLI
+361 ANYIHCPQWLSNMLI
-376 NGVYK
+376 NGIYQ

-457 IIAILTNNFVPCNG
+457 LISILTNNFVPCNG
-471 RFPFLITIATI
+471 RFPFLISIATI
-482 FIAGAFAGGN
+482 FIAGAYSAGN
-492 GFLASILS
+492 GFLSSILS
-500 TFAVIVVIIF
+500 TLAVIIVIIF
-510 GIFLTLVISKILSKT
+510 GIFLTLIISKILSNT

-531 SSMVLELPP
+531 SSIVLELPP

-554 FDRTLFVLGRAISV
+554 FDRTLFILGRAISV

-577 LMANV
+577 LLANI

-590 SIIANFLNPFA
+590 TIIANFLNPFA

-634 GGTLVN
+634 GGALVK

-649 ILIQNGWTMLTAM
+649 ILIQNGWNMLTAM

-668 ILHFPCATTLLTV
+668 ILHFPCATTLLTI
-681 KKETGSWKW
+681 KKETNSWKW
-690 TLISFAIPTICGVVL
+690 TGIAFLLPTLCGIIL
-705 CMFTT
+705 CMCTT
-710 LFYNVISII
+710 LIYNLMLFIKM

>member
-1 MKDTYTVALAGNP
+1 MKNTYTVALAGNP

-19 TIFNNLTGM
+19 TIFNSLTGM

-39 VANATGEAIIN
+39 VANATGKAIIN
-50 NKEFTFVD
+50 EKEFTFVD

-84 DATIIVVDGT
+84 DATVIVVDST

-101 LVFQIMEITENII
+101 LVYQIMEITDNII

-123 EKKKIKID
+123 KKKKIKID
-131 LKKLEKLLGVPVVG
+131 LKKLEDLLGVPVVG
-145 PVARDKKTLE
+145 TIAREKQTLE

-164 CEGEIHPYAN
+164 CEGEIKPHTKT
-174 EVKYEPEI
+174 VIYEQEI

-187 KVAETFKMD
+187 KIVEKLD
-196 TNIKEYSEKKNI
+196 TDLLVNEYSEK
-208 ESDTIVEEK
+208 
-217 RNISERLYR
+217 RNIVTEIKVEKNKISKKLYR

-233 DGEEKILNSIQE
+233 DGEEKILKSIQE
-245 NLELNLEEQEIEQAV
+245 NLELDLEDQEIQQSV
-260 IEAKQNLEKKDITSK
+260 IEAKENLKTREINSK

-289 EETAREVCTFENE
+289 EETSKEVCTFENK

-317 KTFGIPIMILF
+317 KIFGIPIMILF
-328 LGIIFWITIVGANYP
+328 LGLIFWITIVGANYP
-343 SEFLF
+343 SEWLF
-348 NVFNWFQDKLVYF
+348 SVFNWLQDKLIYF
-361 ANYIHSPAWLSDMLI
+361 ANYIHCPTWLSDMLI

-381 TLTWIIAVMLPPMAI
+381 TLTWIVAVMLPPMAI

-457 IIAILTNNFVPCNG
+457 LIAILTNNFVPCNG

-500 TFAVIVVIIF
+500 TFAVIIVIIF

-531 SSMVLELPP
+531 SSMILELPP

-577 LMANV
+577 LMANI
-582 GINGESLL
+582 GINGQSLL

-668 ILHFPCATTLLTV
+668 ILHFPCATTLLTI
-681 KKETGSWKW
+681 KKETSSWKW
-690 TLISFAIPTICGVVL
+690 TAISFAIPTVCGIVL
-705 CMFTT
+705 CMFTN
-710 LFYNVISII
+710 LVYNFILVY

>member
-1 MKDTYTVALAGNP
+1 MKNEYTVALAGNP

-19 TIFNNLTGM
+19 TIFNSLTGM

-39 VANATGEAIIN
+39 VANATGELKI
-50 NKEFTFVD
+50 KDKKFTLVD
-58 IPGTYSIMSNSE
+58 IPGTYSIMSSSE

-84 DATIIVVDGT
+84 DVTIVVVDST

-101 LVFQIMEITENII
+101 LVFQIMEITNNII
-114 VCVNLLDEA
+114 ICVNLLDEA
-123 EKKKIKID
+123 KKKKIKID
-131 LKKLEKLLGVPVVG
+131 LKKLSELLGVPVVG
-145 PVARDKKTLE
+145 TIAKNKHTLE
-155 NLKNTIYKV
+155 NLKSTIYKV
-164 CEGEIHPYAN
+164 CNNNIKCKPKEI
-174 EVKYEPEI
+174 KYNSEI
-182 EENLE
+182 EECVKKLQD
-187 KVAETFKMD
+187 KMD
-196 TNIKEYSEKKNI
+196 EIYKKENIRENRSFENTM
-208 ESDTIVEEK
+208 DTISPK
-217 RNISERLYR
+217 LYR
-226 WIAIKLI
+226 WISIKLI
-233 DGEEKILNSIQE
+233 DGENKILESIQSNLKLDLKNESLE
-245 NLELNLEEQEIEQAV
+245 NEVKKVKEELRKNNI
-260 IEAKQNLEKKDITSK
+260 DDS
-275 NFKDKIVADIMKKA
+275 NFKDKIVSNIMQKA
-289 EETAREVCTFENE
+289 EDVRNEVCTFQNE
-302 NYRERDLKIDKILTS
+302 DYGKKDRKIDKILTS
-317 KTFGIPIMILF
+317 KRFGIPIMILF
-328 LGIIFWITIVGANYP
+328 LGIIFWITIIGANYP
-343 SEFLF
+343 SELLF
-348 NVFNWFQDKLVYF
+348 SVFNWLQDKLMHF
-361 ANYIHSPAWLSDMLI
+361 ANYLNWPLWLSDMFI
-376 NGVYK
+376 NGVYQ

-431 ITMCMGFGCNAC
+431 ITMCMGFGCNSC

-457 IIAILTNNFVPCNG
+457 LIAILTNNFVPCNG
-471 RFPFLITIATI
+471 RFPFLISIATI
-482 FIAGAFAGGN
+482 FVAGAFAGNN
-492 GFLASILS
+492 GFLSSILS
-500 TFAVIVVIIF
+500 TISVIIIIIF
-510 GIFLTLVISKILSKT
+510 GIVLTLLISRILSKT

-554 FDRTLFVLGRAISV
+554 FDRTIFVLGRAISV
-568 AAPAGLVIW
+568 AAPAGLIIW
-577 LMANV
+577 IFANI
-582 GINGESLL
+582 GINGQSLL
-590 SIIANFLNPFA
+590 TIIANFLNPFA
-601 KLMGLDGYI
+601 QLMGLDGYI

-668 ILHFPCATTLLTV
+668 ICHFPCATTLLTI

-690 TLISFAIPTICGVVL
+690 TAISFVIPTVCGIIL
-705 CMFTT
+705 CMATN
-710 LFYNVISII
+710 LIYNIFLI

>member
-1 MKDTYTVALAGNP
+1 MENTYTVALAGNP

-39 VANATGEAIIN
+39 VANATGNLVIKDEKFN
-50 NKEFTFVD
+50 LVD
-58 IPGTYSIMSNSE
+58 IPGTYSIMSNSQ
-70 EEEIARDYICFGNP
+70 EEEIARDYICFEKP
-84 DATIIVVDGT
+84 DATIIVVDST

-101 LVFQIMEITENII
+101 LVFQIMEITDNII

-123 EKKKIKID
+123 KKKKIHIN
-131 LKKLEKLLGVPVVG
+131 LKKLEELLGVPVVG
-145 PVARDKKTLE
+145 TTARDKRTLE

-164 CEGEIHPYAN
+164 CKKEIIPN
-174 EVKYEPEI
+174 PKKIKYSSQI
-182 EENLE
+182 EENIDILE
-187 KVAETFKMD
+187 QELINTYEENEQENYRGIPLAVEENK
-196 TNIKEYSEKKNI
+196 ISEK
-208 ESDTIVEEK
+208 
-217 RNISERLYR
+217 LYR
-226 WIAIKLI
+226 WISIKII
-233 DGEEKILNSIQE
+233 DGEEKILETIQQKFNI
-245 NLELNLEEQEIEQAV
+245 NLEAENIKECTTHI
-260 IEAKQNLEKKDITSK
+260 KNNLEKSGITNK
-275 NFKDKIVADIMKKA
+275 NFKDKIVSNIVKKA
-289 EETAREVCTFENE
+289 EEVSQEVCSFEN
-302 NYRERDLKIDKILTS
+302 RDYSGRDRKIDKILTS
-317 KTFGIPIMILF
+317 KKFGIPIMILF
-328 LGIIFWITIVGANYP
+328 LGLIFWITIVGANYP
-343 SEFLF
+343 SELLF
-348 NVFNWFQDKLVYF
+348 NLFNSIQNKLINF
-361 ANYIHSPAWLSDMLI
+361 ANYIHCPQWLSNMLI
-376 NGVYK
+376 NGIYQ

-457 IIAILTNNFVPCNG
+457 LIAILTNNFVPCNG
-471 RFPFLITIATI
+471 RFPFLISIATI
-482 FIAGAFAGGN
+482 FIAGAYSAGN
-492 GFLASILS
+492 GFLSSILS
-500 TFAVIVVIIF
+500 TLAVIIVIIF
-510 GIFLTLVISKILSKT
+510 GIFLTLIISKILSNT

-531 SSMVLELPP
+531 SSIVLELPP

-554 FDRTLFVLGRAISV
+554 FDRTLFILGRAISV

-577 LMANV
+577 LLANI

-590 SIIANFLNPFA
+590 TIIANFLNPFA

-634 GGTLVN
+634 GGALVK

-649 ILIQNGWTMLTAM
+649 ILIQNGWNMLTAM

-668 ILHFPCATTLLTV
+668 ILHFPCATTLLTI
-681 KKETGSWKW
+681 KKETNSWKW
-690 TLISFAIPTICGVVL
+690 TGIAFLLPTLCGIIL
-705 CMFTT
+705 CMCTT
-710 LFYNVISII
+710 LAYNVILLIN

>member
-1 MKDTYTVALAGNP
+1 MKNTYTVALAGNP

-84 DATIIVVDGT
+84 DATVIVVDGT

-145 PVARDKKTLE
+145 TVARDKKTLE

-182 EENLE
+182 EENLK

-196 TNIKEYSEKKNI
+196 TNIKEYSEKRNI

-233 DGEEKILNSIQE
+233 DGEKKILNSIQE

-348 NVFNWFQDKLVYF
+348 NVFNWFQDKLEYF

-690 TLISFAIPTICGVVL
+690 TWISFAIPTICGVVL